1 MYGGG
6 NQMKKHKRILQPP
19 EPDPNLVPIT
29 GLEPRRWCVRKPDLQ
44 DNIDEV
50 RREFV
55 GQPEICHKLV
65 EHIIYLRR
73 YVDVH
78 THWPEFQNIVQKYLP
93 VLLKEYD
100 VRWMVSMLDTM
111 VDFGTPLQKATS
123 MTIST
128 FVKDINMIHF
138 TLLDHVVDGRMVGNK
153 KVAKRATLSGMTTCD
168 IITGDTLSDMNVRL
182 NKTAELDPTVD
193 AIWRVIKG
201 KLRDEPEL
209 PLYWLC
215 FQNRFPE
222 RQRFFL

>member
-1 MYGGG
+1 
-6 NQMKKHKRILQPP
+6 
-19 EPDPNLVPIT
+19 
-29 GLEPRRWCVRKPDLQ
+29 
-44 DNIDEV
+44 
-50 RREFV
+50 
-55 GQPEICHKLV
+55 
-65 EHIIYLRR
+65 
-73 YVDVH
+73 
-78 THWPEFQNIVQKYLP
+78 
-93 VLLKEYD
+93 
-100 VRWMVSMLDTM
+100 
-111 VDFGTPLQKATS
+111 
-123 MTIST
+123 
-128 FVKDINMIHF
+128 MIHF

-153 KVAKRATLSGMTTCD
+153 KVAKRATLAGMTTCD